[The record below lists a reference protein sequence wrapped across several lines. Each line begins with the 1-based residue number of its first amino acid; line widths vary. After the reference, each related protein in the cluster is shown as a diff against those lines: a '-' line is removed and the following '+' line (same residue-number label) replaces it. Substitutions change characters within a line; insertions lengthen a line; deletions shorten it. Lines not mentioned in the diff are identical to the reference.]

1 MDNNNFPQDPN
12 LNQNNNQQPFT
23 PNEQPQ
29 QPFNPNA
36 QPQQPFNAQPQ
47 QPFGA
52 NQQPFGVNSQQPFGA
67 DNQQPFNA
75 QPQNDNPFAANNG
88 GHNFNTQ
95 PNNPFMTPNPYVPGS
110 DPAAHTK
117 GIFSTICGLA
127 SILLNLISVI
137 AVCACSCN
145 LASHPFS
152 SSAYQSM
159 GVASIVSGILIFI
172 ALAAAIVGI
181 VMSALGKKTSTDPLL
196 TAGLV
201 LSIIGAALTF
211 IMLIA
216 CACTCVC
223 GSATSSYSASYSS
236 LLNSLY

>member
-29 QPFNPNA
+29 QPFNA
-36 QPQQPFNAQPQ
+36 QP
-47 QPFGA
+47 
-52 NQQPFGVNSQQPFGA
+52 QQPFGVNSQQPFGA

-75 QPQNDNPFAANNG
+75 QPQNGNPFAANNG

-95 PNNPFMTPNPYVPGS
+95 PNNPFMTSNPYVPGS

-117 GIFSTICGLA
+117 GIISTICGLA

-181 VMSALGKKTSTDPLL
+181 IMSALGKKTSTDPLL

-223 GSATSSYSASYSS
+223 GSAATSSASSYSS

>member
-29 QPFNPNA
+29 QPFN
-36 QPQQPFNAQPQ
+36 AQPQ

-52 NQQPFGVNSQQPFGA
+52 NQQPFGVNS
-67 DNQQPFNA
+67 QQPFNA

-117 GIFSTICGLA
+117 GIISTICGLA

-223 GSATSSYSASYSS
+223 GSAATSSASSYSS

>member
-29 QPFNPNA
+29 QPFN
-36 QPQQPFNAQPQ
+36 AQPQ

-52 NQQPFGVNSQQPFGA
+52 NQQPFGVNS
-67 DNQQPFNA
+67 QQPFNA

-117 GIFSTICGLA
+117 GIISTICGLA

-137 AVCACSCN
+137 AVCACSCS

-181 VMSALGKKTSTDPLL
+181 IMSALGKKTSTDPLL

-223 GSATSSYSASYSS
+223 GSAATSYSSSYSS
-236 LLNSLY
+236 LLDSLY

>member
-29 QPFNPNA
+29 QPFN
-36 QPQQPFNAQPQ
+36 AQPQ

-52 NQQPFGVNSQQPFGA
+52 NQQPFGVNS
-67 DNQQPFNA
+67 QQPFNA

-117 GIFSTICGLA
+117 GIISTICGLA
-127 SILLNLISVI
+127 SILLNLIGMI

-145 LASHPFS
+145 LASATTRNIFNS
-152 SSAYQSM
+152 NAYQAYSSANQ
-159 GVASIVSGILIFI
+159 ALNTAKIVCAILVFVS
-172 ALAAAIVGI
+172 LAAAIAGI
-181 VMSALGKKTSTDPLL
+181 VMSALGKKTSKDPLL
-196 TAGLV
+196 TAGLT